1 MKFIELK
8 QHLQSLKLSGVYV
21 LYGEDDSVLEQA
33 NNLFKN
39 LIDETF
45 RDFNIVV
52 FDAKETEPQKV
63 IDACNT
69 MPLMAPYKVVFLND
83 RESKEDKKDTKELT
97 AGQGKNSLN
106 TLILNY
112 LKEPNNT
119 TILVVNTN
127 ENSSLYNKLKTAA
140 AMVDCNKLDSLTLK
154 KIILNECKKKKIQIN
169 DPEIIK
175 LIDICGGYLGNI
187 KSELFK
193 LASVCDSVITMNDI
207 DNNCQK
213 NLEYSVFELSESLSN
228 KNTERALS
236 TLDDMLS
243 SPKNQPLILPLISS
257 HFRRLFMVATSTES
271 NINKASK
278 LGVKEYAVQ
287 KAEAQA
293 RKFSKKKLMDIT
305 KLINES
311 EFMVKSGKAALK
323 DTLYY
328 IVLYILNS

>member
-8 QHLQSLKLSGVYV
+8 QHLQSLKLSITYV

-39 LIDETF
+39 LVDETF
-45 RDFNIVV
+45 RDFNVVV
-52 FDAKETEPQKV
+52 FDVKETEPQKV

-69 MPLMAPYKVVFLND
+69 MPLMAPYKVVVLND
-83 RESKEDKKDTKELT
+83 RESKEDKKDAKETNLM
-97 AGQGKNSLN
+97 QGKNSLN
-106 TLILNY
+106 SLILNY
-112 LKEPNNT
+112 LKEPNKT

-127 ENSSLYNKLKTAA
+127 ENSLLFNKLKTLAV
-140 AMVDCNKLDSLTLK
+140 MVDCNKLDSLTLK

-193 LASVCDSVITMNDI
+193 LASVCDSEITMSDI

-213 NLEYSVFELSESLSN
+213 NLEYTVFELSESLSN
-228 KNTERALS
+228 KNTERALAI
-236 TLDDMLS
+236 LDDMLS

-271 NINKASK
+271 SLNKASK

-287 KAEAQA
+287 KSEAQA

-311 EFMVKSGKAALK
+311 EFMVKSGKAGLK